1 MRKLVEKLSMT
12 RRWAT
17 DSRHITHRGGMYWS
31 YSSTQRTCSSA
42 QGEGTCNRM
51 LTYEHDNEDAK
62 EDPEDVAQDVH
73 HDDRDEGDGKAHL
86 PLALLTLATAQNLSS
101 FSARDLDF
109 CLNID
114 SGICGSD
121 YSEEY

>member
-42 QGEGTCNRM
+42 QGESTCHLM

-62 EDPEDVAQDVH
+62 EDPEDVAEDVH
-73 HDDRDEGDGKAHL
+73 EHNGDESDGQAHL
-86 PLALLTLATAQNLSS
+86 PLTLLTLSS
-101 FSARDLDF
+101 A
-109 CLNID
+109 
-114 SGICGSD
+114 
-121 YSEEY
+121 

>member
-1 MRKLVEKLSMT
+1 
-12 RRWAT
+12 
-17 DSRHITHRGGMYWS
+17 MYWS

-73 HDDRDEGDGKAHL
+73 HHDGDEGDGKAHL

-101 FSARDLDF
+101 FSATDLDF
-109 CLNID
+109 CLNVD

-121 YSEEY
+121 YSE

>member
-1 MRKLVEKLSMT
+1 M
-12 RRWAT
+12 
-17 DSRHITHRGGMYWS
+17 
-31 YSSTQRTCSSA
+31 SSL
-42 QGEGTCNRM
+42 

-62 EDPEDVAQDVH
+62 EDPEDVAEDVH
-73 HDDRDEGDGKAHL
+73 HDDGDEGDGKAHL
-86 PLALLTLATAQNLSS
+86 PLALLALATAQNLSS